1 MRTLFVTGTDTG
13 VGKTRV
19 ACALLAAFA
28 ARGLRVAGMKPVAA
42 GAMETPEGLRN
53 EDAVALIS
61 ASTGRPPYP
70 TVNPYVFADPIA
82 PHIAAAET
90 GRPIAIPVI
99 RQAFERL
106 RLLAD
111 VVWVEG
117 VGGFRVPLD
126 DYTDTADLAQ
136 SLALPVVLV
145 VGMRLG
151 CLNHALLAA
160 EAIARRDLTLA
171 SWVANRIDPTMARFE
186 ANLET
191 LRARLNAPLLGV
203 APYGVSPAQTVG
215 ALRLSELREFGES
228 RRPTEVSGDDNRNM
242 QPAGP
247 RPATS

>member
-1 MRTLFVTGTDTG
+1 MQAAFFVTGTDTG
-13 VGKTRV
+13 VGKTHV
-19 ACALLAAFA
+19 ACALLHATRQLGRTA
-28 ARGLRVAGMKPVAA
+28 VGMKPIAA
-42 GAMETPEGLRN
+42 GV
-53 EDAVALIS
+53 EDDGGNDDVARLLA
-61 ASTGRPPYP
+61 ASSIQPPIELM
-70 TVNPYVFADPIA
+70 NPFLYAPPIA
-82 PHIAAAET
+82 PHIAAREA
-90 GRPIAIPVI
+90 GRPIDIGVI
-99 RQAFERL
+99 HRAFERL
-106 RLLAD
+106 RTLAD

-126 DYTDTADLAQ
+126 ERYDTADLAQ
-136 SLALPVVLV
+136 TLALPVVLV

-171 SWVANRIDPTMARFE
+171 GWVANRIDPAMARFE

-203 APYGVSPAQTVG
+203 VPYGMSPAQIAG

-228 RRPTEVSGDDNRNM
+228 RRPPEVSGDDNRNM
-242 QPAGP
+242 QPAGS

>member
-1 MRTLFVTGTDTG
+1 MQAAFFVTGTDTG
-13 VGKTRV
+13 VGKTHV
-19 ACALLAAFA
+19 ACALLHATRQLGRTA
-28 ARGLRVAGMKPVAA
+28 VGMKPIAA
-42 GAMETPEGLRN
+42 GVEDDGGNDDVARLLAASSIQAPMELM
-53 EDAVALIS
+53 
-61 ASTGRPPYP
+61 
-70 TVNPYVFADPIA
+70 NPFLYAPPIA
-82 PHIAAAET
+82 PHIAAREA
-90 GRPIAIPVI
+90 GRPIEIGAI
-99 RQAFERL
+99 RRAFERL
-106 RLLAD
+106 RTLAD

-126 DYTDTADLAQ
+126 ERYDTADLAQ
-136 SLALPVVLV
+136 TLALPVVLV

-228 RRPTEVSGDDNRNM
+228 RRPTEVSGDDNRNI
-242 QPAGP
+242 QLAGSQ
-247 RPATS
+247 PATS

>member
-1 MRTLFVTGTDTG
+1 MNCAFFVTGTDTG
-13 VGKTRV
+13 VGKTHV
-19 ACALLAAFA
+19 TCALLHAT
-28 ARGLRVAGMKPVAA
+28 RRLGLTAVGMKPIAA
-42 GAMETPEGLRN
+42 GVEADGRN
-53 EDAVALIS
+53 DDVVRLLA
-61 ASTGRPPYP
+61 ASSVQPPLEW
-70 TVNPYVFADPIA
+70 VNPYLYAPTIA

-160 EAIARRDLTLA
+160 EAIASRGLILA
-171 SWVANRIDPTMARFE
+171 GWVANRIDPAMARFE
-186 ANLET
+186 ANLQT
-191 LRARLNAPLLGV
+191 LQTRLNAPLLGV
-203 APYGVSPAQTVG
+203 VPHGINPEQAAPT
-215 ALRLSELREFGES
+215 LRLSALPGLLKRIE
-228 RRPTEVSGDDNRNM
+228 
-242 QPAGP
+242 PA
-247 RPATS
+247 ATPHRH